1 MDEQHEF
8 WQRPV
13 TDTLSIE
20 IVPGEQPRLLI
31 NRHGESVAQLKL
43 SEARALIEVL
53 NVAIGELFILQ
64 RDPTALSQVQ
74 TLLAGDITL
83 TGREN
88 SRRTTTTKS
97 RIDGHIKG
105 QELIRR
111 YKRGERWFGRVDLR
125 MADLEGA
132 DLREIDLTG
141 ADLSGANLRRANLFY
156 ATLTEANLA
165 QANLEETGFFHA
177 NLRGADLSQAVL
189 FRAYLSRADLTG
201 ARVTPEQ
208 LEQATV
214 LRKANLPNGAKH
226 E

>member
-1 MDEQHEF
+1 MNEQSEF

-20 IVPGEQPRLLI
+20 IVPGDQPRLLI
-31 NRHGESVAQLKL
+31 NRQGENVVQLRL
-43 SEARALIEVL
+43 SEARTLIEVL

-64 RDPTALSQVQ
+64 RDPTALTQVQ
-74 TLLAGDITL
+74 TLLAGDVTL
-83 TGREN
+83 IRGEN
-88 SRRTTTTKS
+88 SRRTTSTKS

-141 ADLSGANLRRANLFY
+141 ADLSGANLRRANFFY
-156 ATLTEANLA
+156 ASLAETNLT

-189 FRAYLSRADLTG
+189 FRAYLSRADMTG
-201 ARVTPEQ
+201 ARVTAEQ

-226 E
+226 D